1 MTSSIDDGVNRLQSR
16 IEEFALDEPDE
27 EEDAVEKIEL
37 ERVCSVEWQ
46 HRWEEAVVRLSSEP
60 AGRLEGEDGVSRTGA
75 CNGAHSG
82 SACIPAGVV
91 VRGVLNWRAND
102 HRVPG
107 EKARAHA
114 TAAGPGECA
123 GAREARVLRPALEA
137 GTRGG
142 ARATDSRP
150 RTAAGGSGKP
160 RSGSQ
165 DGRIFYKL
173 SEQTERHNHERIA
186 HEREENNNDRNLM
199 TYNVHIDNWTKK
211 CMVQCFGTFSCWD
224 MSSEHI
230 VQAVEFNRDAR
241 VTDSDMENF
250 ADAIATGSNPMRLTD
265 GSTKIVLD
273 NNILSVFERHRRA

>member
-27 EEDAVEKIEL
+27 EEDAVEKI
-37 ERVCSVEWQ
+37 
-46 HRWEEAVVRLSSEP
+46 
-60 AGRLEGEDGVSRTGA
+60 D
-75 CNGAHSG
+75 
-82 SACIPAGVV
+82 
-91 VRGVLNWRAND
+91 
-102 HRVPG
+102 
-107 EKARAHA
+107 
-114 TAAGPGECA
+114 
-123 GAREARVLRPALEA
+123 
-137 GTRGG
+137 
-142 ARATDSRP
+142 
-150 RTAAGGSGKP
+150 
-160 RSGSQ
+160 
-165 DGRIFYKL
+165 
-173 SEQTERHNHERIA
+173 EQTERHNHERIA

>member
-1 MTSSIDDGVNRLQSR
+1 MLIDRFIASNIRFGPGLSQSTLDVVDAYVRWNGSTAGKRRLYAYLQSQ
-16 IEEFALDEPDE
+16 P
-27 EEDAVEKIEL
+27 
-37 ERVCSVEWQ
+37 
-46 HRWEEAVVRLSSEP
+46 
-60 AGRLEGEDGVSRTGA
+60 GV
-75 CNGAHSG
+75 
-82 SACIPAGVV
+82 
-91 VRGVLNWRAND
+91 W
-102 HRVPG
+102 
-107 EKARAHA
+107 K
-114 TAAGPGECA
+114 
-123 GAREARVLRPALEA
+123 
-137 GTRGG
+137 
-142 ARATDSRP
+142 
-150 RTAAGGSGKP
+150 
-160 RSGSQ
+160 
-165 DGRIFYKL
+165 RIFYKL